1 MCVCRVGIYRVTC
14 FPEVGS
20 LVDDGVGRLVKEH
33 PHARAISSLQP
44 LAFADCSC
52 LTGCVAINHLFT
64 MRQQGLLAAVRV
76 SVWIIHMSTPWC
88 DHVRIRFVILSTPA
102 C

>member
-1 MCVCRVGIYRVTC
+1 MCISRVYRITC

-33 PHARAISSLQP
+33 SHVRASRPLQP

-64 MRQQGLLAAVRV
+64 QCLFAAVRV
-76 SVWIIHMSTPWC
+76 SIWILTC
-88 DHVRIRFVILSTPA
+88 ALHVRKGCVT
-102 C
+102 